1 MIRKIFK
8 VSSHVAVNKGAAI
21 VITVIL
27 TNVEQRKPVISIADS
42 LQNKAKKSLVVVV

>member
-8 VSSHVAVNKGAAI
+8 VSSHVALNKGAI